1 MSLVDEFSK
10 GTNALHKNG
19 IFSLDQVQY
28 SFGSELLSMVVVNS
42 ILILDLNSKLL
53 KINLDFIDAVE
64 EIPVQPLAPMAST
77 PSTVPMAPMRRLF
90 LDTSGLHLILSSN
103 GDNYYLNLQS
113 KKIKNLSKFKGIS
126 ITCIGWGQSN
136 SRSTGTFLFGGS
148 NGNIYQ
154 GSIAYDGSSLDV
166 SIALVYALGDLA
178 IQGIYFS
185 KFFDGRVPRTVV
197 LVCTSNRLVE
207 FVVNDFTEKIF
218 TPSIDDISSIQELP
232 GNIDWSVLAISTV
245 GDNMTPKKWAW
256 LTEPGIFC
264 GEFAFLSTKAGSSS
278 VLKDSFLLK

>member
-1 MSLVDEFSK
+1 MSLVDEFQE
-10 GTNALHKNG
+10 GTNALQKND

-28 SFGSELLSMVVVNS
+28 SFGSQLLSMIVVNS
-42 ILILDLNSKLL
+42 ILIVDLNIKLL

-64 EIPVQPLAPMAST
+64 EIPVQPLQLLST

-90 LDTSGLHLILSSN
+90 LDTSGSHLIISSD

-113 KKIKNLSKFKGIS
+113 KKIKTLGKFKGIN
-126 ITCIGWGQSN
+126 ITCIGWGNSN
-136 SRSTGTFLFGGS
+136 SKSTGTFLFGGS
-148 NGNIYQ
+148 KGNIYQ

-166 SIALVYALGDLA
+166 SIALVYALGDLS

-185 KFFDGRVPRTVV
+185 KFFAGRVPKTVV

-218 TPSIDDISSIQELP
+218 SPTIDDISSIQELP